1 MSENFAHRSRILGLV
16 DLGSGRH
23 LDVEVASGSAGFI
36 GPFAMS
42 TPLCRVDRAVAE
54 VVEGVQSFVSDQ
66 DDGSTVAAISA

>member
-1 MSENFAHRSRILGLV
+1 MSENLAHRSRVLGVV

-23 LDVEVASGSAGFI
+23 LDVEVASGSARFV

-66 DDGSTVAAISA
+66 DDSSTVAAISA